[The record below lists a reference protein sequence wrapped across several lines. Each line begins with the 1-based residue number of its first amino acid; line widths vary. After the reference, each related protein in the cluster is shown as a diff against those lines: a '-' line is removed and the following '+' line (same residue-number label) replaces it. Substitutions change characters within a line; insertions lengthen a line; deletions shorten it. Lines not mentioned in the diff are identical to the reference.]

1 MMNFQATMFANFS
14 KVTGNR
20 DFFEVIEEMINGRYA
35 APINRLRNAI
45 AAGNTE
51 QAKELKRRL
60 PAAACA
66 LYNNKRLTECLVAY
80 YGLIPVDMDNPA
92 DLPHAKMLIG
102 NDPHTLANVVSPSG
116 HGLKFFVRATLPDG
130 SLPTG
135 KEEILAFHKAAY
147 AQAATHYANLTGEEI
162 DTSGSDPGRL
172 FFMSYD
178 PEGSINR
185 EAEPFTCHTPQAE
198 AEIIPTPD
206 APFPPENINGY
217 EAEFNLSVQA
227 TNKKETFKEHNHN
240 NYLCLLCNNC
250 NRKGIPQAAT
260 LHLCLAKY
268 SAMNPKELEAIVT
281 WAYKHSKEHGNR
293 KKKKG
298 EEDRLLVDAIEEYIS
313 AHYEFRYNEISTRI
327 EWQKKGAPTY
337 STLDDRAENS
347 LWRAIQKEGIVCRIA
362 EVRQIL
368 GSDFVPVFNPFRHY
382 FDTLPG
388 WDGKDHLAALVETVT
403 TTCPAFWDKCLRK
416 WMVAMVASL
425 LLDDVENQTVLL
437 ITGEQG
443 IGKSSWVRLLL
454 PPELRAYYT
463 LGSFS
468 EKPTDLMLKLSAMG
482 IVNVDEFDSLRYG
495 EMSKLKMLITQGDIN
510 ERQAYAHHARRY
522 IRHASFVSTSNN
534 MKLMNDPTG
543 SRRFL
548 GFEAARICYRFR
560 IDYRQ
565 LYAQLHHLLNSG
577 YRYWF
582 DEDEIKELNTNNEGF
597 QLLTP
602 EEEFLFTYFRKPEGN
617 DTVLQLTASDI
628 LKRISSK
635 TGLNLNGIGVM
646 SLGRIL
652 KKHQFISKR
661 GKGATKYEIAELDI
675 EEIEKNFKKQYI
687 GKQNN
692 LPF

>member
-1 MMNFQATMFANFS
+1 MFANFS
-14 KVTGNR
+14 RVTGNR
-20 DFFEVIEEMINGRYA
+20 DFFEVMEEMINGRYA
-35 APINRLRNAI
+35 GPIKELRNAI
-45 AAGNTE
+45 AAADTE
-51 QAKELKRRL
+51 RAKELKRRL

-66 LYNNKRLTECLVAY
+66 LYNEKRLTECLVTY
-80 YGLIPVDMDNPA
+80 YGLIPMDMDAPA
-92 DLPHAKMLIG
+92 DLPHAKQLISA
-102 NDPHTLANVVSPSG
+102 DTHTLANVVSPGG

-147 AQAATHYANLTGEEI
+147 AQAAAHYAKLTGEMM

-172 FFMSYD
+172 FFMSHD
-178 PEGSINR
+178 SEGSINR
-185 EAEPFTCHTPQAE
+185 EAEPFICRPSQTETE
-198 AEIIPTPD
+198 AEPLPVS
-206 APFPPENINGY
+206 PFPPESSNGY
-217 EAEFNLSVQA
+217 EAEFNLCVKA
-227 TNKKETFKEHNHN
+227 ANKKETFKEHNHN

-250 NRKGIPQAAT
+250 NRRGIPQADT
-260 LHLCLAKY
+260 LRLCLAKY

-281 WAYKHSKEHGNR
+281 WAYKHAKEHARGR
-293 KKKKG
+293 KKKD
-298 EEDRLLVDAIEEYIS
+298 ENERLLVDAIEEYIG

-327 EWQKKGAPTY
+327 EWRKKGAAAYT
-337 STLDDRAENS
+337 TLDDRAENS

-368 GSDFVPVFNPFRHY
+368 GSDFIPVFNPFRHY

-388 WDGKDHLAALVETVT
+388 WDGKDHLATLVETVT

-425 LLDDVENQTVLL
+425 LMDDVENHTVLL

-454 PPELRAYYT
+454 PPELRTYYT

-468 EKPTDLMLKLSAMG
+468 EKPTDLMLKLSSMG

-534 MKLMNDPTG
+534 MKLMSDSTG

-548 GFEAARICYRFR
+548 GFDATRIHYRFR
-560 IDYRQ
+560 MDYRQ
-565 LYAQLHHLLNSG
+565 LYAQLYHLLNSG
-577 YRYWF
+577 FRYWF
-582 DEDEIKELNTNNEGF
+582 DEDEIKELNTNNEDF

-628 LKRISSK
+628 LKRITSK
-635 TGLNLNGIGVM
+635 TGLNLNGIGVIT
-646 SLGRIL
+646 LGKVL
-652 KKHQFISKR
+652 KKHRFSIKR
-661 GKGATKYEIAELDI
+661 TGGRTKYEVAELNV
-675 EEIEKNFKKQYI
+675 EEIERNYKKQYI
-687 GKQNN
+687 SPQQESI
-692 LPF
+692 F